1 MKSARS
7 NVYPPWCSS
16 GRRRL
21 RNPLGTAQP
30 IDVTI
35 LPNPDPNVNPY
46 YSSYDYM
53 GGGPVY
59 KVPDGMPGS
68 GNLLMVYHAEIPTVT
83 TQSFYSV
90 LALAKSTDDGK
101 SWTDLGEIIRIN
113 QAYRKDLDSRNSPF
127 CHLSNASS
135 SGDGSCTTPFFPS
148 TSTRLPPGRGMRPS
162 IGSS

>member
-1 MKSARS
+1 M
-7 NVYPPWCSS
+7 YPPWCSS
-16 GRRRL
+16 GHRRL

-68 GNLLMVYHAEIPTVT
+68 ANLLMVYHAEIPTVT

-90 LALAKSTDDGK
+90 LALAKSTDGGPHSFVNVAKHAAQDLAGK
-101 SWTDLGEIIRIN
+101 IV
-113 QAYRKDLDSRNSPF
+113 QAPSLDY
-127 CHLSNASS
+127 
-135 SGDGSCTTPFFPS
+135 SGRGLHCRT
-148 TSTRLPPGRGMRPS
+148 TRLGCREL
-162 IGSS
+162 